1 VHSISLISEIVAPLP
16 THDFTRIF
24 FPLDIDYRSCYAILQ
39 IIDEFSFILD
49 MFPFYK
55 LGKGLAVAYL
65 MFFGGAKT
73 VFKYIIE
80 PFMDT
85 YEHDIDRSISKL
97 DSKVL
102 EKYFKDPDAL
112 QKLIKDKE
120 SVVKEYGAKEF
131 NRFLQLLV
139 DKSKTD

>member
-1 VHSISLISEIVAPLP
+1 
-16 THDFTRIF
+16 
-24 FPLDIDYRSCYAILQ
+24 
-39 IIDEFSFILD
+39 

-73 VFKYIIE
+73 VFKFVIE

-85 YEHDIDRSISKL
+85 YERDIDRSISKL

-102 EKYFKDPDAL
+102 EKYFKDPEAL

-120 SVVKEYGAKEF
+120 SLVKEYGAREY